1 MLRPDTFAL
10 TALLALL
17 SGLGPLSTD
26 MYLASMPDIGRTL
39 VASPAQV
46 QLTLSSY
53 LVGFACGQILYGPI
67 SDRHG
72 RKRVL
77 LAALGLYGAASV
89 LCCFAV
95 SIEMLIAARFLQ
107 ALGGAGAIV
116 LARAIIRDLYSGAR
130 AGRELSLMSAV
141 MALAPVIAPIVGG
154 IVQVTLG
161 WRAVFVVLLGIGLTA
176 MAIVLRWLPET
187 LSIRAQEPVSL
198 PAVVRSYRTV
208 AADRTFLVNLGFAS
222 LSYGGLFA
230 WISGSAFVLQ
240 DGYGLDAFRF
250 GFAFAV
256 SALGFMAGAIL
267 AARIVPRL
275 GLRPTIGLGTLAL
288 ASGGLVMMGLL
299 AAGVQ
304 SPAAVFVTAAIYCAG
319 MGLVLPQ
326 AFAGAMHPFP
336 ERAGAASSL
345 LGFIQQMT
353 AALIGTIIGQMLG
366 ASAWPIAVALSIMG
380 SLSLALFIATR
391 AAKI

>member
-17 SGLGPLSTD
+17 TGVGPLSTD
-26 MYLASMPDIGRTL
+26 MYLASMPHIGRAFA
-39 VASPAQV
+39 VSPAQV
-46 QLTLSSY
+46 QLTLSLY

-77 LAALGLYGAASV
+77 IAALGLYTAACIACG
-89 LCCFAV
+89 LAV
-95 SIEMLIAARFLQ
+95 SIEMLTASRFLQ
-107 ALGGAGAIV
+107 GLGGAGAIV

-141 MALAPVIAPIVGG
+141 MALAPVIAPIIGG
-154 IVQVTLG
+154 IVQAGVG
-161 WRAVFVVLLGIGLTA
+161 WRAVFLVLLAIGLAA

-187 LSIRAQEPVSL
+187 LAARATEPVSV
-198 PAVVRSYRTV
+198 PAMLRSYRIV
-208 AADRTFLVNLGFAS
+208 AADRTFLLNLGFVA

-230 WISGSAFVLQ
+230 WISGASFVLQ
-240 DGYGLDAFRF
+240 EIYGLDAFTF

-256 SALGFMAGAIL
+256 SAGGFMTGAIL
-267 AARIVPRL
+267 AANLVSRI
-275 GLRPTIGLGTLAL
+275 GLRPTIGFGTLLL
-288 ASGGLVMMGLL
+288 ASGGLLMSALL
-299 AAGVQ
+299 AFGPHSAAATFV
-304 SPAAVFVTAAIYCAG
+304 PAAVYCAG
-319 MGLVLPQ
+319 MGFVLPQ

-345 LGFIQQMT
+345 LGFQQI
-353 AALIGTIIGQMLG
+353 AAAIIGTIVGLMLG
-366 ASAWPIAVALSIMG
+366 TSAWPVAI
-380 SLSLALFIATR
+380 SLAVMGCLALTLFLVAR

>member
-39 VASPAQV
+39 AATPAQV

-53 LVGFACGQILYGPI
+53 LVGFACGQILYGPV

-77 LAALGLYGAASV
+77 VFALALYGAASV
-89 LCCFAV
+89 VCCFAV

-107 ALGGAGAIV
+107 ALGGSGAIV
-116 LARAIIRDLYSGAR
+116 LARAVIRDLYSGAR

-154 IVQVTLG
+154 IVQTGFG

-187 LSIRAQEPVSL
+187 LSIRAADPVSV
-198 PAVVRSYRTV
+198 PAMARSYRTV
-208 AADRTFLVNLGFAS
+208 AADRTFLLNLGFAA

-230 WISGSAFVLQ
+230 WISGSSFVLQ
-240 DGYGLDAFRF
+240 DIYGLDAFRF

-256 SALGFMAGAIL
+256 SAFGFMTGAIL
-267 AARIVPRL
+267 AARLVPRL
-275 GLRPTIGLGTLAL
+275 GLRPTIGLGTVAL
-288 ASGGLVMMGLL
+288 ASGGLIMMALL

-326 AFAGAMHPFP
+326 AIAGAMHPFP

-345 LGFIQQMT
+345 LGFIQQMA
-353 AALIGTIIGQMLG
+353 AALIGTIVGLMLG
-366 ASAWPIAVALSIMG
+366 ASAWPIAISLALMG
-380 SLSLALFIATR
+380 SLSVALFLTAR